1 MNSFGDSSS
10 PALWHREKVWCGMR
24 GGAELSVALCAG
36 DWSERTAGVLRR
48 TAVLQEGG
56 MVLSCVGGGC
66 GALLRHCQRG
76 GSQKWEELS
85 FLKRMCE
92 YALTY
97 IHGTYMRT

>member
-1 MNSFGDSSS
+1 M
-10 PALWHREKVWCGMR
+10 
-24 GGAELSVALCAG
+24 
-36 DWSERTAGVLRR
+36 
-48 TAVLQEGG
+48 
-56 MVLSCVGGGC
+56 
-66 GALLRHCQRG
+66 RHCQRG